1 MRLGHYR
8 LADRIGE
15 GGMGV
20 VWRAEDSKL
29 RRDVAVKVLPQ
40 ALAADPERLAR
51 LEQEARSLASLN
63 HTNVASI
70 YGFDEQD
77 GQRYLI
83 LEFVPGETLEQRIA
97 RGPLG
102 VDEAAGLAMQVASGL
117 EAAHNA
123 GILHRDLKPANI
135 KITPEGEVKVLDFGL
150 AKAMAPAGASGDVSL
165 SPTLT
170 QHATVTGT
178 LMGTA
183 SYMSPEQARAHALD
197 RRTDLWSFGCVLF
210 EMLTGH
216 QAFPGETVSDII
228 ARILQTEPDW
238 SLLPRDL
245 PRDLDRLLRRCLTKD
260 RKDRARDAGEARLD
274 IRDALERR
282 HEPAADESTVKA
294 ASTAAPRRTP
304 LLAWALVAALAT
316 LVGVAI
322 GRFTV
327 PAVERAQQ
335 PAVARLDLPV
345 PSERPVATGS
355 FLNPLA
361 VSPDGRNLVYVG
373 VEQGI
378 RQLYRRPLDQLVA
391 EPIPG
396 TEGAEG
402 PFFSPDGEEV
412 AFWAEGQVQRVSL
425 AGGLPRPVFTSTD
438 FRGGVWAPDGTII
451 ASPSQS
457 GPLCRV
463 SAAGGECTPL
473 TADGPGSQHRLPSL
487 LPDGRILF
495 GIRTGER
502 FAYDNA
508 GLAVL
513 SLETGEVRAVADG
526 VGMDGRYAA
535 GHLFYVQ
542 ANSLIA
548 RPFDLE
554 RLDFTGPPRTVRQ
567 GVQVQS
573 NTGAAQFALTPDGS
587 LAFLPGEAIGDDI
600 GLARV
605 DRDGSSEYLST
616 ERDVFRWPSLTAD
629 GSQLTVLIISEER
642 GGRWVTRL
650 DEPGL
655 TRMPLDIAWPAWA
668 PDGRH
673 VAVRSSEDVVPPELY
688 YIDAFEGGE
697 RTTLFTGSPEV
708 LDLAPT
714 SISPDGRYVLFGV
727 ALAMD
732 NRDVYGVEVDDP
744 SSVRPFLET
753 ESLECGARFSPDG
766 QWVAYVSNATGR
778 FEVYVTDWPANRIQR
793 QISTDGG
800 REPLWSP
807 RGDELFY
814 RSGER
819 MMAARMRFQR
829 GLDVE
834 TPHVL
839 FTGDYEGMLGNPD
852 VPNYEVAP
860 DGRFLMLRSR
870 DLASTADR
878 IAFVRHAVD
887 AIDDRPLRAEAPG
900 R

>member
-1 MRLGHYR
+1 MQLGHYR

-20 VWRAEDSKL
+20 VWRAEDPKL
-29 RRDVAVKVLPQ
+29 RRDVAIKVLPP
-40 ALAADPERLAR
+40 AMSADPERLAR
-51 LEQEARSLASLN
+51 LEQEARALASLN

-70 YGFDEQD
+70 YGFDDQD
-77 GQRYLI
+77 GQRYLV

-97 RGPLG
+97 RGPLTI
-102 VDEAAGLAMQVASGL
+102 DEAAGLAMQVASGL

-150 AKAMAPAGASGDVSL
+150 AKAMAPAGVSGDKSL

-170 QHATVTGT
+170 HHATVAGT

-183 SYMSPEQARAHALD
+183 SYMSPEQTRAHPLD

-210 EMLTGH
+210 EMFTGRK
-216 QAFPGETVSDII
+216 AFPGETISDII
-228 ARILQTEPDW
+228 ARILQAEPDW

-260 RKDRARDAGEARLD
+260 RKDRARDAGEAHLA
-274 IRDALERR
+274 IREALQRR
-282 HEPAADESTVKA
+282 HEPAADEAPVGATSV
-294 ASTAAPRRTP
+294 AAPRRAP
-304 LLAWALVAALAT
+304 WLAWALVAVLAT
-316 LVGVAI
+316 LAGIVI
-322 GRFTV
+322 GRFGGI
-327 PAVERAQQ
+327 AVERA
-335 PAVARLDLPV
+335 PEPVVARLDIPLPAD
-345 PSERPVATGS
+345 RPVATGS

-361 VSPDGRNLVYVG
+361 VSPDGRTLVYVG
-373 VEQGI
+373 VEQGT
-378 RQLYRRPLDQLVA
+378 RRLYQRPLDQLVA

-412 AFWAEGQVQRVSL
+412 AFWARGRVPRVSL
-425 AGGLPRPVFTSTD
+425 TGGLPRPVFTSTD
-438 FRGGVWAPDGTII
+438 FRGGVWALDGTII
-451 ASPSQS
+451 ASPSQD

-463 SAAGGECTPL
+463 PADGGKCVPL
-473 TADGPGSQHRLPSL
+473 TAGGPGFQHRLPSL
-487 LPDGRILF
+487 MPGNRILF

-513 SLETGEVRAVADG
+513 SLDTGEMRAVADG

-542 ANSLIA
+542 ASSLIA

-554 RLDFTGPPRTVRQ
+554 RLVFTGPPRTVQQ

-573 NTGAAQFALTPDGS
+573 NTGSAQFVVMPDGS
-587 LAFLPGEAIGDDI
+587 LAFLPGEAIGNDMA
-600 GLARV
+600 LARV

-616 ERDVFRWPSLTAD
+616 ERDVFRHPSLNAD
-629 GSQLTVLIISEER
+629 GSQLSVVIISEER

-650 DEPGL
+650 DKPGL
-655 TRMPLDIAWPAWA
+655 TRMPLDSSWFAWA

-673 VAVRSSEDVVPPELY
+673 IAMKSNDDVGPKEIY
-688 YIDAFEGGE
+688 YVDAFESGGE
-697 RTTLFTGSPEV
+697 RTTLFTTPPEV
-708 LDLAPT
+708 NDVLPT
-714 SISPDGRYVLFGV
+714 SISPDGRTLLFGV

-732 NRDVYGVEVDDP
+732 NIDVYAVEIDDP
-744 SSVRPFLET
+744 SSAKPFLDT
-753 ESLECGARFSPDG
+753 ESIECGARFSPDG
-766 QWVAYVSNATGR
+766 RLVAYVSNATGR
-778 FEVYVTDWPANRIQR
+778 FEVYVTDWPANRLQR
-793 QISTDGG
+793 QISPNGG

-807 RGDELFY
+807 KGDELFY

-819 MMAARMRFQR
+819 MMAARLRFQ
-829 GLDVE
+829 GALEVE
-834 TPHVL
+834 APQVL

-852 VPNYEVAP
+852 VPNYAVAP

-870 DLASTADR
+870 DLASTSDR
-878 IAFVRHAVD
+878 VAFMSHALD
-887 AIDDRPLRAEAPG
+887 ARPQRSEAPG

>member
-1 MRLGHYR
+1 MDLRPDMHLGHYR
-8 LADRIGE
+8 LAERIGE

-20 VWRAEDSKL
+20 VWRAEDPKL
-29 RRDVAVKVLPQ
+29 GRDVAVKVLPQ
-40 ALAADPERLAR
+40 ALADDPERVAR
-51 LEQEARSLASLN
+51 LAQEARSLAALN

-97 RGPLG
+97 RGRLG
-102 VDEAAGLAMQVASGL
+102 IDEAAGLAMQVASGL

-135 KITPEGEVKVLDFGL
+135 KITPDGEVKVLDFGL
-150 AKAMAPAGASGDVSL
+150 AKAMAPAGASGDVSH

-170 QHATVTGT
+170 QHATVAGT

-183 SYMSPEQARAHALD
+183 AYMSPEQARAHALD

-210 EMLTGH
+210 EMLTGR

-238 SLLPRDL
+238 NLLPGDL
-245 PRDLDRLLRRCLTKD
+245 PRGLDRLLRRCLTKD
-260 RKDRARDAGEARLD
+260 RNERARDAGEARLA
-274 IRDALERR
+274 IRDALQRR
-282 HEPAADESTVKA
+282 HEPAADGSTVTA
-294 ASTAAPRRTP
+294 ATAAAPRRTP
-304 LLAWALVAALAT
+304 WMAWALLAAVTT

-322 GRFTV
+322 GRLTAPV
-327 PAVERAQQ
+327 IEPGPE

-345 PSERPVATGS
+345 PSDRPVAAGS
-355 FLNPLA
+355 FLSPLA

-373 VEQGI
+373 VEQGT
-378 RQLYRRPLDQLVA
+378 RRLYRRPLDRLSA
-391 EPIPG
+391 EPVPG

-412 AFWAEGQVQRVSL
+412 AFWAQGRVQRVSL
-425 AGGLPRPVFTSTD
+425 SGGLPRPIFTSTD
-438 FRGGVWAPDGTII
+438 FRGGVWLPDGTII

-463 SAAGGECTPL
+463 PVDGGKCVEL

-495 GIRTGER
+495 GIRTGDR

-513 SLETGEVRAVADG
+513 SLDTGEVRVVADG

-535 GHLFYVQ
+535 GQLFYVQ
-542 ANSLIA
+542 ANGLIA

-554 RLDFTGPPRTVRQ
+554 RLEFTGPPRTVQQ

-573 NTGAAQFALTPDGS
+573 NTGAAQFVLMPDGS
-587 LAFLPGEAIGDDI
+587 LAFLPGEAIGNDI

-605 DRDGSSEYLST
+605 DRDGASEYLST

-629 GSQLTVLIISEER
+629 GSRLTVLIIGEER

-650 DEPGL
+650 DKPGL
-655 TRMPLDIAWPAWA
+655 TRMPLGSARPTWA

-673 VAVRSSEDVVPPELY
+673 VALRSRDDVVPREIY
-688 YIDAFEGGE
+688 YIDALRSGE

-708 LDLAPT
+708 LDLTPT
-714 SISPDGRYVLFGV
+714 SISTTGTSTRSRWTIPRRPV
-727 ALAMD
+727 
-732 NRDVYGVEVDDP
+732 P
-744 SSVRPFLET
+744 SSIRSPSRAGRD
-753 ESLECGARFSPDG
+753 SLRTAAGSPTCRTRRG
-766 QWVAYVSNATGR
+766 GSR
-778 FEVYVTDWPANRIQR
+778 
-793 QISTDGG
+793 ST
-800 REPLWSP
+800 
-807 RGDELFY
+807 
-814 RSGER
+814 
-819 MMAARMRFQR
+819 
-829 GLDVE
+829 
-834 TPHVL
+834 
-839 FTGDYEGMLGNPD
+839 
-852 VPNYEVAP
+852 
-860 DGRFLMLRSR
+860 
-870 DLASTADR
+870 
-878 IAFVRHAVD
+878 
-887 AIDDRPLRAEAPG
+887 
-900 R
+900 